1 MVCYI
6 VSRLYPTQIVINKI
20 WSQVFLTVMPT
31 IFTVV
36 YQESLGISG
45 LHYIAMG
52 LGLTGA
58 SQINARMLDRI
69 YIHFK
74 NKNNG
79 VGEPEFRLRTLQCI
93 YYFCMSFFWNTSFS
107 EIASVFVGAVLL
119 PIGLFISGWAA
130 QAHVHWAVTDLVSW
144 LYHVVYAA
152 LNGLLR
158 EFYL

>member
-6 VSRLYPTQIVINKI
+6 VSCLSPTLIVIYKI
-20 WSQVFLTVMPT
+20 WSQVFLTIMPT
-31 IFTVV
+31 IFTAV

-45 LHYIAMG
+45 LHYVALG

-79 VGEPEFRLRTLQCI
+79 VGEPEFRLRTLQCT
-93 YYFCMSFFWNTSFS
+93 YYSFFLKPFVLGNSLR
-107 EIASVFVGAVLL
+107 IRRCRDASDWLIHIRMGSSSPCPLGCH
-119 PIGLFISGWAA
+119 GLGKLAILRRVYRA
-130 QAHVHWAVTDLVSW
+130 Q
-144 LYHVVYAA
+144 
-152 LNGLLR
+152 
-158 EFYL
+158 

>member
-93 YYFCMSFFWNTSFS
+93 YYFCMSFF
-107 EIASVFVGAVLL
+107 
-119 PIGLFISGWAA
+119 
-130 QAHVHWAVTDLVSW
+130 
-144 LYHVVYAA
+144 
-152 LNGLLR
+152 
-158 EFYL
+158 